1 MFFPP
6 IYTSRV
12 VPDLE
17 DVSFSFK
24 EMEGKEEVEDPLLDV
39 LDKEKPDEEKVDEEK
54 LELEEEGDF
63 GEAVVNELKILQDC
77 NSDLKEQIEVCVCIE
92 RQKITH
98 FNLYYRHKT
107 LNCCS

>member
-6 IYTSRV
+6 IYASRV

-24 EMEGKEEVEDPLLDV
+24 EMEGKEEVEDPLLDIH
-39 LDKEKPDEEKVDEEK
+39 DEEKVDEKK
-54 LELEEEGDF
+54 LESEEEGEGDF
-63 GEAVVNELKILQDC
+63 GEVVINELKVLQDC
-77 NSDLKEQIEVCVCIE
+77 NCDLKEQIEVYVDG
-92 RQKITH
+92 RKITDS
-98 FNLYYRHKT
+98 FLYLHYRHKI